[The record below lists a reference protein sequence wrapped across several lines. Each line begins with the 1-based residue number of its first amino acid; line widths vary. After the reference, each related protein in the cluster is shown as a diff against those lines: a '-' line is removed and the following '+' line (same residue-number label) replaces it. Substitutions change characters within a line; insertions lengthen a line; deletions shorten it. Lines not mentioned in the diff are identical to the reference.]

1 MAGKVALMY
10 RRHEAIERLTAAL
23 DALRDRLGID
33 ELSIPLT
40 GKDPDLLAV
49 LQIEAMADVA
59 EAVGQKLD
67 TPTDETADA
76 STDDAATEP
85 AVAEGVADD
94 TTDTADATDEPP
106 APAEQKAANAT
117 TKKAR

>member
-33 ELSIPLT
+33 DLSIPMI

-67 TPTDETADA
+67 TPTDATADA
-76 STDDAATEP
+76 STDDAANEP
-85 AVAEGVADD
+85 AASEDVADD
-94 TTDTADATDEPP
+94 TTDTADTPDEPP
-106 APAEQKAANAT
+106 APAEQKAKAS